1 MARTKAG
8 RWRGSLVPRKR
19 LKGKTTVAW
28 FRVNKKIIPMAKA
41 PGLGLHRAR
50 NAQAAPH
57 APVPGPRCAVC
68 NGIFLAGA
76 VVLPCPI
83 RCDPGQLFHDHCI
96 GQHLVIV
103 HAEGTTVLDA
113 NAPGPHLPPQGD
125 APGHAEGGTA
135 PDADAPGPHLHAD
148 LCAEALTRQCFD
160 ATGAPLLGH
169 VLRAG
174 PFSLQRFYDR
184 MNHRKRGGDPWAT
197 RLLHPWFS
205 SSSDAQ
211 RTSLAL
217 VQDPMIKNDLT
228 DLADSY
234 GNGGDPLPWGTYEKN
249 ED

>member
-41 PGLGLHRAR
+41 PGPGLHRAR

-57 APVPGPRCAVC
+57 APAPGPRCAVC

-103 HAEGTTVLDA
+103 HAEGTTVPDA
-113 NAPGPHLPPQGD
+113 NAPGPHLPPHGD
-125 APGHAEGGTA
+125 APGHAEGIA
-135 PDADAPGPHLHAD
+135 PFAQAANCDLGFDGAAADPGETSA
-148 LCAEALTRQCFD
+148 
-160 ATGAPLLGH
+160 
-169 VLRAG
+169 
-174 PFSLQRFYDR
+174 S
-184 MNHRKRGGDPWAT
+184 
-197 RLLHPWFS
+197 
-205 SSSDAQ
+205 AQ
-211 RTSLAL
+211 
-217 VQDPMIKNDLT
+217 
-228 DLADSY
+228 DLANRP
-234 GNGGDPLPWGTYEKN
+234 GVLGGG
-249 ED
+249 

>member
-1 MARTKAG
+1 M
-8 RWRGSLVPRKR
+8 VPRKR

-41 PGLGLHRAR
+41 PGFGLDRAR

-57 APVPGPRCAVC
+57 APAPGPEGVQVPDRSASPRCAVC
-68 NGIFLAGA
+68 NGIFYGRS
-76 VVLPCPI
+76 VVLPCPL
-83 RCDPGQLFHDHCI
+83 RCDPGQLFHDNCI
-96 GQHLVIV
+96 AQHLVLM
-103 HAEGTTVLDA
+103 HAEGTYAPHAAAVVPHLA
-113 NAPGPHLPPQGD
+113 PPAEPPGPHPAPHAEAPGPHP
-125 APGHAEGGTA
+125 AP
-135 PDADAPGPHLHAD
+135 HAD
-148 LCAEALTRQCFD
+148 FCAEALTRQCFD
-160 ATGAPLLGH
+160 MATGAPLLGH
-169 VLRAG
+169 LLRAD

-228 DLADSY
+228 DMADSY
-234 GNGGDPLPWGTYEKN
+234 ENGGDPLPWETYGKY